1 MTSKITKKAFHVPP
15 PSRQEV
21 SMQNHTGKN
30 AFRFSLSILAA
41 AILATT
47 SVTAFAADV
56 AAGTGPGL
64 SVGANSST
72 AKANQLS
79 ARMLQLHP
87 KAALRLSLFRLI
99 SLAVRAG
106 LRSGKIQAQSMDQR
120 LLASMT
126 TPGPWGTSIST
137 EQAQAIR
144 METCSTP

>member
-56 AAGTGPGL
+56 AAGTGAFCR
-64 SVGANSST
+64 S
-72 AKANQLS
+72 K
-79 ARMLQLHP
+79 QLH
-87 KAALRLSLFRLI
+87 
-99 SLAVRAG
+99 
-106 LRSGKIQAQSMDQR
+106 GKSQSDRDWQR
-120 LLASMT
+120 CR
-126 TPGPWGTSIST
+126 GDYVFK
-137 EQAQAIR
+137 
-144 METCSTP
+144 

>member
-72 AKANQLS
+72 AKANQIAIGS
-79 ARMLQLHP
+79 GAAATMYSSSNNDGLQH
-87 KAALRLSLFRLI
+87 RYRQECYNF
-99 SLAVRAG
+99 
-106 LRSGKIQAQSMDQR
+106 
-120 LLASMT
+120 
-126 TPGPWGTSIST
+126 
-137 EQAQAIR
+137 IR
-144 METCSTP
+144 RRH

>member
-72 AKANQLS
+72 AKANQIAIGS
-79 ARMLQLHP
+79 G
-87 KAALRLSLFRLI
+87 AAATMYSSSIICQNNFRHSFSLTW
-99 SLAVRAG
+99 
-106 LRSGKIQAQSMDQR
+106 SGKTCD
-120 LLASMT
+120 
-126 TPGPWGTSIST
+126 
-137 EQAQAIR
+137 IR
-144 METCSTP
+144 RSL